1 MLIIAGAHA
10 VNNFLKKLIRSQ
22 LCVCVLFQFN
32 KLHHTEKFV
41 CNIQSLPVC
50 ILVYLKYIYIYSTP
64 PFEAQKF
71 LQILDFVLTKEK
83 LQRNAIKFLYL
94 RKHIFPFRALC

>member
-1 MLIIAGAHA
+1 MLIIAAAAAHA
-10 VNNFLKKLIRSQ
+10 ANNFLKKLIRSQ

-50 ILVYLKYIYIYSTP
+50 ILVYLNIYSTP
-64 PFEAQKF
+64 PPYETQKLF
-71 LQILDFVLTKEK
+71 PILEFVLEEK
-83 LQRNAIKFLYL
+83 FQRNTSKFMYT
-94 RKHIFPFRALC
+94 KTHFSISC

>member
-50 ILVYLKYIYIYSTP
+50 ILVYLKYIYIFNTT
-64 PFEAQKF
+64 
-71 LQILDFVLTKEK
+71 I
-83 LQRNAIKFLYL
+83 
-94 RKHIFPFRALC
+94 

>member
-50 ILVYLKYIYIYSTP
+50 ILVYLKYIQHHHLKHKNSC
-64 PFEAQKF
+64 KF
-71 LQILDFVLTKEK
+71 
-83 LQRNAIKFLYL
+83 
-94 RKHIFPFRALC
+94 

>member
-50 ILVYLKYIYIYSTP
+50 ILVYLKYCIC
-64 PFEAQKF
+64 
-71 LQILDFVLTKEK
+71 LTLIVIKVSGRKKK
-83 LQRNAIKFLYL
+83 L
-94 RKHIFPFRALC
+94 